1 MRAALNFKGVPYT
14 QSWVSYPDIKP
25 LLAGFGVT
33 PNESGMPYTLPAIVH
48 KSSITS
54 NSHGAMMDS
63 LPIIEHL
70 DKVFPSPPLFPSGD
84 ASYALFIAVGKIM
97 MAMGPGFRNCII
109 PCVPEYLDERGA
121 EYFLRTR
128 AELFGKPLAEVL
140 PSDQEKDELW
150 KVAEKESEA
159 LVKMLKGREGKKG
172 PFFEGE
178 VAGFADMVVACNIAW
193 IERFDKRLFEKFL
206 GLGNGEIKA
215 LYEACLPWL
224 DGQGEEKEWP
234 ISQ

>member
-25 LLAGFGVT
+25 LITGFGLP
-33 PNESGMPYTLPAIVH
+33 PNEAGLPYTLPAIIH

-54 NSHGAMMDS
+54 NPHGAMMDS

-84 ASYALFIAVGKIM
+84 ASYALLIAVSKILTGM
-97 MAMGPGFRNCII
+97 SPGFRNSIL
-109 PCVPEYLDERGA
+109 PRVPEYLDERGA

-128 AELFGKPLAEVL
+128 AEWYGKPLAEVM
-140 PSDQEKDELW
+140 PSDQEKEELW
-150 KVAEKESEA
+150 KIVEKESEV
-159 LVKMLKGREGKKG
+159 LIKMLKGREGKKG

-178 VAGFADMVVACNIAW
+178 VAGFADMFVACYIAW
-193 IERFDKRLFEKFL
+193 FERFDKAFCEKFL

-224 DGQGEEKEWP
+224 EGQGEEKECP
-234 ISQ
+234 VPQ